1 MPPKKGKASK
11 KNDFDAD
18 SEENVKGKSVSGDS
32 KPAAQNSKK
41 KQKNRAKQDDW
52 SDEEEKSDKLKSQVV
67 SDEEIIPT
75 KPQKSTKK
83 KQKGKSKKDDWSD
96 SEDEKTDKIKPD
108 AVSDSNT
115 VTSKPAK
122 NLKKKA
128 KSKSKKDDW
137 SDDDDDQG
145 NKFSLEALA
154 NEDEAEPRPGKKDK
168 KKKSKKRDS
177 SEDEADGENENDG
190 DLDTERT
197 SKPAKAT
204 AKKKQKGK
212 AKKDD
217 WSEEDDKVDVL
228 NTVLSDD
235 SSEERFL
242 AKPVKKDKK
251 QKPKKKVSEESE
263 EGSDIEVEEKVQK
276 PVKDGVEPV
285 LNSKGSTGLKKELN
299 TKTSKKKGRDV
310 SDDSDSSITEK
321 VSEMSVSKE
330 EEEQRPDRV
339 KKEINIGDACETL
352 TEEVGK
358 MTLGKADDKDKSESA
373 EIAAT
378 KGRHTKSKKDE
389 KVVNIDVEVDVD
401 KIEVGEKYRKK
412 TSKEQKTVDKE
423 DADDDAKEPA
433 GTTQKKLTHKE
444 KKKLKKQMEYEQ
456 QMETLTK
463 KGGQGHS
470 ELGEN
475 FTMSQVQKS
484 AGQLQALE
492 NAVDIK
498 VENFSISAKGK
509 DLFVNASLL
518 IANGRRY
525 GLVGPNGHGKTTLLR
540 HIASRAFAIPPG
552 IDILCCEQEVVAD
565 DTSAVETVLKA
576 DVKRTELLAECKD
589 LEARQ
594 EQGDMSVQDRLKEV
608 YEELKAI
615 GADSAE
621 PRARRILAGL
631 GFSRDMQDRAT
642 KNFSGGWRMRVS
654 LARALF
660 IEPTLLLLDEP
671 TNHLDLNAVIW
682 LDNYL
687 QGWKKTLLIVSHDQS
702 FLDNV
707 CNEIIHL
714 DQQKLYYYKGNYSM
728 FKKMYSQKLKERIK
742 EYEKQEKRL
751 KEMKSHG
758 QSKKA
763 AEKKQKEVLTRKQEK
778 NRSKIQKEDE
788 QGPTELLQRPRD
800 YIVKFSFPDP
810 PPLQP
815 PILGLHNVT
824 FAYPGQ
830 KPLFINCDF
839 GIDLTSRVA
848 IVGPNG
854 VGKSTFLKLLTG
866 DLEPQRGEVKK
877 NHRLRIGRFDQH
889 SGEHLTAEESPAEY
903 LIRLFD
909 LPYEK
914 ARKQL
919 GTFGLSSHAHTIKMK
934 DLSGGQKARVA
945 LAELCLN
952 APDVVILDE
961 PTNNLDIE
969 SIDALADAI
978 NDYKGGVIIV
988 SHDERLIRETD
999 CTLWVIEDQTI
1010 NEVDGDF
1017 DDYRKE
1023 LLDSLGEVINS
1034 PSIIANAAVQQ

>member
-11 KNDFDAD
+11 KNDFDGD
-18 SEENVKGKSVSGDS
+18 SEENIKGKSAGGDS
-32 KPAAQNSKK
+32 KPATQNSKK
-41 KQKNRAKQDDW
+41 KQKSRGKQDDW
-52 SDEEEKSDKLKSQVV
+52 SDEEERSDKLKPQVV

-75 KPQKSTKK
+75 KSQKSTKK
-83 KQKGKSKKDDWSD
+83 KQKGKGKKDDWSD
-96 SEDEKTDKIKPD
+96 SDDEKTDKIKPE
-108 AVSDSNT
+108 ALSESNT
-115 VTSKPAK
+115 VAPKPTK
-122 NLKKKA
+122 NPKKKT
-128 KSKSKKDDW
+128 KNKGKKDEW
-137 SDDDDDQG
+137 SDDDDDQV
-145 NKFSLEALA
+145 NKFSLEALPS
-154 NEDEAEPRPGKKDK
+154 EDEAEVKPGKKEK
-168 KKKSKKRDS
+168 KKKIKKRDS

-190 DLDTERT
+190 DFDADRN
-197 SKPAKAT
+197 SKPAKPT
-204 AKKKQKGK
+204 TKKKQKGK
-212 AKKDD
+212 MKKDD

-228 NTVLSDD
+228 NTVLNED
-235 SSEERFL
+235 SSDEKFI

-251 QKPKKKVSEESE
+251 QKTKKKVSEESE
-263 EGSDIEVEEKVQK
+263 EEADIEVEEKVQK
-276 PVKDGVEPV
+276 PVKSDVDAV
-285 LNSKGSTGLKKELN
+285 LDSKGKKAVN
-299 TKTSKKKGRDV
+299 TQTSKKKGRDV

-321 VSEMSVSKE
+321 VSEMKISEESK
-330 EEEQRPDRV
+330 QKGSGV
-339 KKEINIGDACETL
+339 KKDSNIGETCDTL
-352 TEEVGK
+352 IEEVGK
-358 MTLGKADDKDKSESA
+358 ITLGKTGDKDKSESTENA
-373 EIAAT
+373 TT
-378 KGRHTKSKKDE
+378 KGRHKKSKNDE
-389 KVVNIDVEVDVD
+389 QDVDSDVEVDDD

-423 DADDDAKEPA
+423 DADNGTKDPA
-433 GTTQKKLTHKE
+433 GTSQKKLTHKE

-589 LEARQ
+589 LEGRQ

-778 NRSKIQKEDE
+778 NRSKIQKEDD
-788 QGPTELLQRPRD
+788 QGPTELLQKPRD

-824 FAYPGQ
+824 FAYPEQ

-889 SGEHLTAEESPAEY
+889 SGEHLTAEESPSEY
-903 LIRLFD
+903 LMRLFD